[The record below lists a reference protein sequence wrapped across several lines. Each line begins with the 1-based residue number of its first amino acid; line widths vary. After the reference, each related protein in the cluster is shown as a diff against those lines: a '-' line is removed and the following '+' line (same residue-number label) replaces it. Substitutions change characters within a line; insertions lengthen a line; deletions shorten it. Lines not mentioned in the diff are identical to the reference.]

1 MSARWAGAA
10 GSAARGGGAGDQHH
24 HVYFCGPR
32 VRAKHP
38 WHVDRLQQTRCRN
51 RQPDSHLAAPVNDL
65 QRGGQHCEDR
75 VGSRRRSGLGLRR
88 LGRTLGRRSRGERED
103 ATRPRALVAREVL
116 QEPQAVAIKT
126 AKSSL
131 LQARGNH
138 ATRSPRSRPALAS
151 AAAVSSRMHLT
162 FAGAVPPS
170 LRRLRG
176 WAYRTR
182 TGESGRALSDWN
194 SVTTSPWRRRKPGG
208 RPFACKLR
216 DNRFAAPPRFQQTI
230 FSVADSI
237 ARSEPRS
244 DRHQIVCDADEAPN
258 LGNLSKSW
266 IAAIRRL
273 RHDHRLSSAVAA
285 AGAGSQPQW
294 RRHEGDRYCPG

>member
-138 ATRSPRSRPALAS
+138 ANSLAAIAAGSRQ
-151 AAAVSSRMHLT
+151 
-162 FAGAVPPS
+162 
-170 LRRLRG
+170 
-176 WAYRTR
+176 
-182 TGESGRALSDWN
+182 
-194 SVTTSPWRRRKPGG
+194 RRRSLFEDAFDICGSRAPEFETTAWLGMSDSNWRI
-208 RPFACKLR
+208 RPRA
-216 DNRFAAPPRFQQTI
+216 T
-230 FSVADSI
+230 
-237 ARSEPRS
+237 
-244 DRHQIVCDADEAPN
+244 
-258 LGNLSKSW
+258 
-266 IAAIRRL
+266 
-273 RHDHRLSSAVAA
+273 
-285 AGAGSQPQW
+285 
-294 RRHEGDRYCPG
+294 